1 MSRREVEVI
10 SLAMHAKMR
19 SVQEAHACADADAL
33 HTQHPIDIHR
43 SDLCMY
49 SNLLR

>member
-1 MSRREVEVI
+1 MSRRKVEVI
-10 SLAMHAKMR
+10 SLAIHTEMC

-43 SDLCMY
+43 SDLSMCAK
-49 SNLLR
+49 LLH